1 MTEILVVGS
10 DPTLIEGVVQTLAAA
25 EHRVTIASD
34 ISEAIVALGGRRPLV
49 AIVDRAELFS
59 DGTSFRIPLALGG
72 ALVAYHRDETKPTP
86 LPFPVQRAILASLEL
101 PLERKRLVA
110 LVAKVEA
117 RAQATG
123 RAEIT
128 ESRPANLPD
137 RF

>member
-25 EHRVTIASD
+25 DHKVTIASD
-34 ISEAIVALGGRRPLV
+34 IPEAIAALGGRRPLV
-49 AIVDRAELFS
+49 AIVDRADLFS

-110 LVAKVEA
+110 LIAKVEA

-128 ESRPANLPD
+128 ELMAANPPG
-137 RF
+137 RS